1 MIELPLRISY
11 NRRMGRIHSKQE
23 SIKSALLGIGRILG
37 LPKYFL
43 ITIVV
48 TIAFAVIIYF
58 AINANFYGPL
68 MMSRLP
74 ILDKIALLG
83 SMIIDIFKQS
93 FTSPNGALLMVV
105 SILQGISIAAVI
117 FTAKNNR
124 DNEKTVSRQVG
135 LSGIASIAATIG
147 LGCVPCGTSLIL
159 PIVTLFFSGAAAAAA
174 ANIASIIVLL
184 SALLLSLFSLYKSGQ
199 IIFMYTEL
207 SKQEK
212 IWIDKNHQA

>member
-1 MIELPLRISY
+1 MPLRISY
-11 NRRMGRIHSKQE
+11 NRRMDQIRSKQE
-23 SIKSALLGIGRILG
+23 SIKSALLGVGRILG

-43 ITIVV
+43 ITIVATV
-48 TIAFAVIIYF
+48 AFAVIIYF

-74 ILDKIALLG
+74 ILDKITMLG

-159 PIVTLFFSGAAAAAA
+159 PIVTLFFSGAAAATA
-174 ANIASIIVLL
+174 ANIASTIVLL
-184 SALLLSLFSLYKSGQ
+184 LALLLSLFSLYKSGQ

-212 IWIDKNHQA
+212 I

>member
-1 MIELPLRISY
+1 MNY
-11 NRRMGRIHSKQE
+11 NDKHYKLT
-23 SIKSALLGIGRILG
+23 IKSALLGVGKMFG

-43 ITIVV
+43 ITIVATV
-48 TIAFAVIIYF
+48 AFAVIIYF

-74 ILDKIALLG
+74 ILDKITLLG

-93 FTSPNGALLMVV
+93 FTSLNGALLVIV
-105 SILQGISIAAVI
+105 SILQGVSIAAVI

-124 DNEKTVSRQVG
+124 DNEKTISRQVG

-159 PIVTLFFSGAAAAAA
+159 PIVTLFFSGAAAATA
-174 ANIASIIVLL
+174 ANIASTIVLL
-184 SALLLSLFSLYKSGQ
+184 LALLLSLFSLYKSGQ

-212 IWIDKNHQA
+212 I

>member
-1 MIELPLRISY
+1 M
-11 NRRMGRIHSKQE
+11 
-23 SIKSALLGIGRILG
+23 LG

-43 ITIVV
+43 ITIVATV
-48 TIAFAVIIYF
+48 AFAVIIYF

-74 ILDKIALLG
+74 IIDKIALLG

-93 FTSPNGALLMVV
+93 FTSPNSALLMVV

-117 FTAKNNR
+117 FTSKNNR

-159 PIVTLFFSGAAAAAA
+159 PIVTLFFSGAAAATA
-174 ANIASIIVLL
+174 ANIASIIVPLL
-184 SALLLSLFSLYKSGQ
+184 ALLLSLFSLYKSGQ

-212 IWIDKNHQA
+212 I

>member
-1 MIELPLRISY
+1 
-11 NRRMGRIHSKQE
+11 MGRIHSKQE
-23 SIKSALLGIGRILG
+23 SVKSALLGVGRMLG

-43 ITIVV
+43 ITIVATV
-48 TIAFAVIIYF
+48 AFAVIIYF

-93 FTSPNGALLMVV
+93 FTSLNGALLMIV

-159 PIVTLFFSGAAAAAA
+159 PIVTLFFSGAAAATA
-174 ANIASIIVLL
+174 ANIASVIVLL
-184 SALLLSLFSLYKSGQ
+184 LALLLSLFSLYKSGQ

-212 IWIDKNHQA
+212 I

>member
-1 MIELPLRISY
+1 MPLRISY
-11 NRRMGRIHSKQE
+11 NRRMDQIRSKQE
-23 SIKSALLGIGRILG
+23 SIKSALLGVGRILG

-43 ITIVV
+43 ITIVATV
-48 TIAFAVIIYF
+48 AFAVIIYF

-74 ILDKIALLG
+74 ILDKITMLG

-159 PIVTLFFSGAAAAAA
+159 PIVTLFFSGAAAATA

-212 IWIDKNHQA
+212 I

>member
-1 MIELPLRISY
+1 
-11 NRRMGRIHSKQE
+11 MGRIRSKQE
-23 SIKSALLGIGRILG
+23 SIKSAILGVGRILG

-43 ITIVV
+43 ITIVATV
-48 TIAFAVIIYF
+48 AFAVIIYF

-74 ILDKIALLG
+74 VLDKIALLG

-93 FTSPNGALLMVV
+93 FTSLNGALLMVV

-135 LSGIASIAATIG
+135 LSGIASIAATVG

-159 PIVTLFFSGAAAAAA
+159 PIVTLFFSGAAAATA

-184 SALLLSLFSLYKSGQ
+184 LALLLSLFSLYKSGQ

-212 IWIDKNHQA
+212 I

>member
-1 MIELPLRISY
+1 
-11 NRRMGRIHSKQE
+11 MGRIRSKQE
-23 SIKSALLGIGRILG
+23 SVKSALLGVGRILG

-43 ITIVV
+43 ITIVATV
-48 TIAFAVIIYF
+48 AFAVIIYF

-93 FTSPNGALLMVV
+93 FTSLNGALLMVV

-159 PIVTLFFSGAAAAAA
+159 PIVTLFFSGAAAATA

-199 IIFMYTEL
+199 INFMYTEL

-212 IWIDKNHQA
+212 I

>member
-1 MIELPLRISY
+1 MLQWMIELPLRISY

-23 SIKSALLGIGRILG
+23 SVKSALLGVGRMLG

-43 ITIVV
+43 ITIVATV
-48 TIAFAVIIYF
+48 AFAVIIYF

-74 ILDKIALLG
+74 VLDKIALLG

-93 FTSPNGALLMVV
+93 FTSLNGALLMVV

-159 PIVTLFFSGAAAAAA
+159 PIVTLFFSGAAAATA

-184 SALLLSLFSLYKSGQ
+184 LALLLSLFSLYKSGQ

-212 IWIDKNHQA
+212 I

>member
-1 MIELPLRISY
+1 MLPWMIELPLRISY
-11 NRRMGRIHSKQE
+11 NRRMGRIRSKQE
-23 SIKSALLGIGRILG
+23 SVKSALLGVGRILG

-43 ITIVV
+43 ITIVATV
-48 TIAFAVIIYF
+48 AFAVIIYF

-93 FTSPNGALLMVV
+93 FTSLNGALLMVV
-105 SILQGISIAAVI
+105 SILQGVSIAAVI

-124 DNEKTVSRQVG
+124 DNEKTISRQVG

-159 PIVTLFFSGAAAAAA
+159 PIITLFFSGAAAATA

-184 SALLLSLFSLYKSGQ
+184 LALLLSLFSLYKSGQ
-199 IIFMYTEL
+199 IIFMYIEL

-212 IWIDKNHQA
+212 I

>member
-1 MIELPLRISY
+1 MNY
-11 NRRMGRIHSKQE
+11 NDKHYKLT
-23 SIKSALLGIGRILG
+23 IKTAILGISRMLG
-37 LPKYFL
+37 SSKYFL
-43 ITIVV
+43 ITIVATV
-48 TIAFAVIIYF
+48 AFAVVIYF

-83 SMIIDIFKQS
+83 SMIIDVFKQS
-93 FTSPNGALLMVV
+93 FTSPNGALLMIV
-105 SILQGISIAAVI
+105 SILQGVSIAAVI

-159 PIVTLFFSGAAAAAA
+159 PIVTLFFSGAAAATA
-174 ANIASIIVLL
+174 ANIASTIVLL
-184 SALLLSLFSLYKSGQ
+184 LALLLSLFSLYKSGQ

>member
-23 SIKSALLGIGRILG
+23 SVKSALLGVGRMLG

-43 ITIVV
+43 ITIVATV
-48 TIAFAVIIYF
+48 AFAVIIYF

-74 ILDKIALLG
+74 VLDKIALLG

-93 FTSPNGALLMVV
+93 FTSLNGALLMVV

-159 PIVTLFFSGAAAAAA
+159 PIVTLFFSGAAAATA

-184 SALLLSLFSLYKSGQ
+184 LALLLSLFSLYKSGQ

-212 IWIDKNHQA
+212 I

>member
-1 MIELPLRISY
+1 M
-11 NRRMGRIHSKQE
+11 
-23 SIKSALLGIGRILG
+23 LG

-43 ITIVV
+43 ITIAA

-83 SMIIDIFKQS
+83 SMIIDIIKQS
-93 FTSPNGALLMVV
+93 FTSLNGALLMIV

-117 FTAKNNR
+117 STSKNNR
-124 DNEKTVSRQVG
+124 DNEKTISRQVG

-159 PIVTLFFSGAAAAAA
+159 PIITLFFSGAAAATA

-184 SALLLSLFSLYKSGQ
+184 LALLLSLFSLYKSGQ

-212 IWIDKNHQA
+212 I

>member
-1 MIELPLRISY
+1 
-11 NRRMGRIHSKQE
+11 MGRIHSKQE
-23 SIKSALLGIGRILG
+23 SVKSALLGIGRMLS

-43 ITIVV
+43 ITIAATV
-48 TIAFAVIIYF
+48 AFAVIIYF

-105 SILQGISIAAVI
+105 SILQGVSIAAVI

-159 PIVTLFFSGAAAAAA
+159 PIVTLFFSGAAAATA

-184 SALLLSLFSLYKSGQ
+184 LALLLSLFSLYKSGQ

-212 IWIDKNHQA
+212 I

>member
-1 MIELPLRISY
+1 MLPQMIELPLRISY
-11 NRRMGRIHSKQE
+11 NRHMSQIRSEQE
-23 SIKSALLGIGRILG
+23 SVKSALLGVGRMLG

-43 ITIVV
+43 ITIVATV
-48 TIAFAVIIYF
+48 AFAVIIYF

-68 MMSRLP
+68 IMSRLP

-83 SMIIDIFKQS
+83 SMIIDIFKQG
-93 FTSPNGALLMVV
+93 FTSLNGALLMIV

-159 PIVTLFFSGAAAAAA
+159 PIVTLFFSGAAAATA

-184 SALLLSLFSLYKSGQ
+184 LALLLSLFSIYKSGQ

-212 IWIDKNHQA
+212 I

>member
-1 MIELPLRISY
+1 MLPWMIELPLRISY
-11 NRRMGRIHSKQE
+11 NRRMSRIRSKQE
-23 SIKSALLGIGRILG
+23 SIKSAILGVGRILG

-43 ITIVV
+43 ITIVATV
-48 TIAFAVIIYF
+48 AFAVIIYF

-159 PIVTLFFSGAAAAAA
+159 PIVTLFFSGAAAATA

-184 SALLLSLFSLYKSGQ
+184 LALLLSLFSIYKSGQ

-212 IWIDKNHQA
+212 I

>member
-1 MIELPLRISY
+1 M
-11 NRRMGRIHSKQE
+11 
-23 SIKSALLGIGRILG
+23 LG

-68 MMSRLP
+68 MTSRLP

-93 FTSPNGALLMVV
+93 FTSLNGALLMVV
-105 SILQGISIAAVI
+105 SILQGVSIAAVI

-159 PIVTLFFSGAAAAAA
+159 PIVTLFFSGAAATA
-174 ANIASIIVLL
+174 ANIASIMVLL
-184 SALLLSLFSLYKSGQ
+184 LALLLSLFSLYKSGQ

-212 IWIDKNHQA
+212 I

>member
-11 NRRMGRIHSKQE
+11 NRRMSRIRSKQE
-23 SIKSALLGIGRILG
+23 SIKSAILGVGRILG

-43 ITIVV
+43 ITIVATV
-48 TIAFAVIIYF
+48 AFAVIIYF

-74 ILDKIALLG
+74 VLDKIALLG

-93 FTSPNGALLMVV
+93 FTSLNGALLMVV

-159 PIVTLFFSGAAAAAA
+159 PIVTLFFSGAAAATA
-174 ANIASIIVLL
+174 ANIASTIVLL
-184 SALLLSLFSLYKSGQ
+184 LALLLSLFSLYKSGQ

-212 IWIDKNHQA
+212 I

>member
-1 MIELPLRISY
+1 MSQIRSE
-11 NRRMGRIHSKQE
+11 QE
-23 SIKSALLGIGRILG
+23 SIKSALLGVGKIFG

-43 ITIVV
+43 ITIVATV
-48 TIAFAVIIYF
+48 AFAVIIYF

-74 ILDKIALLG
+74 ILDKITLLG

-105 SILQGISIAAVI
+105 SILQGVSIAAVI

-159 PIVTLFFSGAAAAAA
+159 PIVTLFFSGAAAATA
-174 ANIASIIVLL
+174 ANIASTIVLL
-184 SALLLSLFSLYKSGQ
+184 LALLLSLFSLYKSGQ

-212 IWIDKNHQA
+212 I

>member
-1 MIELPLRISY
+1 M
-11 NRRMGRIHSKQE
+11 
-23 SIKSALLGIGRILG
+23 LGSS
-37 LPKYFL
+37 KYFL
-43 ITIVV
+43 ITIVATV
-48 TIAFAVIIYF
+48 AFAVVIYF

-83 SMIIDIFKQS
+83 SMIIDVFKQS
-93 FTSPNGALLMVV
+93 FTSPNGALLMIV
-105 SILQGISIAAVI
+105 SILQGVSIAAVI

-159 PIVTLFFSGAAAAAA
+159 PIVTLFFSGAAATA

-184 SALLLSLFSLYKSGQ
+184 LALLLSLFSLYKSGQ

-212 IWIDKNHQA
+212 I

>member
-1 MIELPLRISY
+1 MPPWMIELPLRISY
-11 NRRMGRIHSKQE
+11 NRCMDQIRSKQE
-23 SIKSALLGIGRILG
+23 SIKSALLGIGRMLS

-43 ITIVV
+43 ITIAATV
-48 TIAFAVIIYF
+48 AFAVIIYF

-93 FTSPNGALLMVV
+93 FTSPNGALLMIV

-159 PIVTLFFSGAAAAAA
+159 PIVTLFFSGAAAATA
-174 ANIASIIVLL
+174 ANIASTIVLL
-184 SALLLSLFSLYKSGQ
+184 LALLLSLFSLYKSGQ

-212 IWIDKNHQA
+212 I

>member
-1 MIELPLRISY
+1 
-11 NRRMGRIHSKQE
+11 MGRIRSKQE
-23 SIKSALLGIGRILG
+23 SIKSALLGVGRMLG

-43 ITIVV
+43 ITIVATV
-48 TIAFAVIIYF
+48 AFAVIIYF

-74 ILDKIALLG
+74 ILNKIALLG

-93 FTSPNGALLMVV
+93 FTSLNGALLMVV

-159 PIVTLFFSGAAAAAA
+159 PIVTLFFSGAAAATA
-174 ANIASIIVLL
+174 ANIASTIVLL
-184 SALLLSLFSLYKSGQ
+184 LALLLSLFSLYKSGQ

-212 IWIDKNHQA
+212 I

>member
-1 MIELPLRISY
+1 MLPQTIESLSQITY
-11 NRRMGRIHSKQE
+11 NRYMQQFRDKKE
-23 SIKSALLGIGRILG
+23 SAKSAILGICRILT

-43 ITIVV
+43 LTIAATV
-48 TIAFAVIIYF
+48 AFAVVIYF

-74 ILDKIALLG
+74 ILDKITLLG

-93 FTSPNGALLMVV
+93 FTSLNGALLMIV

-117 FTAKNNR
+117 FTANNNR

-159 PIVTLFFSGAAAAAA
+159 PIVTLFFSGATAATA
-174 ANIASIIVLL
+174 ANIASTIVLL
-184 SALLLSLFSLYKSGQ
+184 LALLLSLFSLYKSGQ

-212 IWIDKNHQA
+212 I

>member
-1 MIELPLRISY
+1 MPLRISY
-11 NRRMGRIHSKQE
+11 NRRMDQIRSKQE
-23 SIKSALLGIGRILG
+23 SIKSALLGVGRILG

-43 ITIVV
+43 ITIVATV
-48 TIAFAVIIYF
+48 AFAVIIYF

-93 FTSPNGALLMVV
+93 FTSLNGALLMVV

-159 PIVTLFFSGAAAAAA
+159 PIVTLFFSGAAAATA

-184 SALLLSLFSLYKSGQ
+184 LALLLSLFSLYKSGQ

-212 IWIDKNHQA
+212 I

>member
-1 MIELPLRISY
+1 MSY
-11 NRRMGRIHSKQE
+11 NDKHYKLT
-23 SIKSALLGIGRILG
+23 IKSALLGIGRMLG
-37 LPKYFL
+37 SSKYFL
-43 ITIVV
+43 ITIVA

-74 ILDKIALLG
+74 ILDKIVLLG
-83 SMIIDIFKQS
+83 SMIIDVFKQS
-93 FTSPNGALLMVV
+93 FTSLNGALLVIV
-105 SILQGISIAAVI
+105 SILQGVSIAAVI

-124 DNEKTVSRQVG
+124 DNEKTISRQVG

-159 PIVTLFFSGAAAAAA
+159 PIVTIFFSGAAAATA
-174 ANIASIIVLL
+174 ANIASTIVLL
-184 SALLLSLFSLYKSGQ
+184 LALLLSLFSLYKSGQ

-212 IWIDKNHQA
+212 I

>member
-1 MIELPLRISY
+1 MLPWMIELPLRISY
-11 NRRMGRIHSKQE
+11 NRRMSRIRSKQE
-23 SIKSALLGIGRILG
+23 SIKSAILGVGRILG

-43 ITIVV
+43 ITIVATV
-48 TIAFAVIIYF
+48 AFAVIIYF

-74 ILDKIALLG
+74 VLDKIALLG

-93 FTSPNGALLMVV
+93 FTSLNGALLMVV
-105 SILQGISIAAVI
+105 SILQGVSIAAVI

-159 PIVTLFFSGAAAAAA
+159 PIVTLFFSGAAAATA

-184 SALLLSLFSLYKSGQ
+184 LALLLSLFSLYKSGQ

-212 IWIDKNHQA
+212 I

>member
-1 MIELPLRISY
+1 MLELPLRISY
-11 NRRMGRIHSKQE
+11 NRRMGRIRSKQE
-23 SIKSALLGIGRILG
+23 SIKSALLGVGRMLG

-43 ITIVV
+43 ITIVA
-48 TIAFAVIIYF
+48 TIAFAVVIYF

-93 FTSPNGALLMVV
+93 FTSLNGALLMVV
-105 SILQGISIAAVI
+105 SILQGVSIAAVI

-124 DNEKTVSRQVG
+124 DNEKTISRQVG

-159 PIVTLFFSGAAAAAA
+159 PIVTIFFSGAAAATA
-174 ANIASIIVLL
+174 ANIASTIVLL
-184 SALLLSLFSLYKSGQ
+184 LALLLSLFSLYKSGQ

-212 IWIDKNHQA
+212 I

>member
-1 MIELPLRISY
+1 
-11 NRRMGRIHSKQE
+11 MGRIRSKQE
-23 SIKSALLGIGRILG
+23 SVKSALLGVGRILG

-43 ITIVV
+43 ITIVATV
-48 TIAFAVIIYF
+48 AFAVIIYF

-93 FTSPNGALLMVV
+93 FTSLNGALLMVV

-159 PIVTLFFSGAAAAAA
+159 PIVTLFFSGAAAATA

-184 SALLLSLFSLYKSGQ
+184 LALLLSLFSLYKSGQ

-212 IWIDKNHQA
+212 I

>member
-1 MIELPLRISY
+1 
-11 NRRMGRIHSKQE
+11 MGLIRSKQE
-23 SIKSALLGIGRILG
+23 SVKSALLGVGRILG

-43 ITIVV
+43 ITIVATV
-48 TIAFAVIIYF
+48 AFAVIIYF

-93 FTSPNGALLMVV
+93 FTSLNGALLMVV
-105 SILQGISIAAVI
+105 SILQGVSIAAVI

-159 PIVTLFFSGAAAAAA
+159 PIVTLFFSGAAAATA

-184 SALLLSLFSLYKSGQ
+184 LALLLSLFSLYKSGQ

-212 IWIDKNHQA
+212 I

>member
-1 MIELPLRISY
+1 MNY
-11 NRRMGRIHSKQE
+11 NDKHYKLT
-23 SIKSALLGIGRILG
+23 IKTAILGISRMLG
-37 LPKYFL
+37 SSKYFL
-43 ITIVV
+43 ITIVATV
-48 TIAFAVIIYF
+48 AFAVVIYF

-83 SMIIDIFKQS
+83 SMIIDVFKQS
-93 FTSPNGALLMVV
+93 FTSPNGALLMIV
-105 SILQGISIAAVI
+105 SILQGVSIAAVI

-159 PIVTLFFSGAAAAAA
+159 PIVTLFFSGAAAATA

-184 SALLLSLFSLYKSGQ
+184 LALLLSLFSLYKSGQ

>member
-1 MIELPLRISY
+1 M
-11 NRRMGRIHSKQE
+11 
-23 SIKSALLGIGRILG
+23 LG

-43 ITIVV
+43 ITIVATV
-48 TIAFAVIIYF
+48 AFAVVIYF

-68 MMSRLP
+68 IMSRLP
-74 ILDKIALLG
+74 ILDKITLLG

-93 FTSPNGALLMVV
+93 FASLNGALLMVV
-105 SILQGISIAAVI
+105 SILQGVSIAAVI
-117 FTAKNNR
+117 FTAKDNR

-147 LGCVPCGTSLIL
+147 LGCIPCGTSLIL
-159 PIVTLFFSGAAAAAA
+159 PIVTLFFSGAAAATA
-174 ANIASIIVLL
+174 ANIASTIVLL
-184 SALLLSLFSLYKSGQ
+184 LALLLSLFSLYKSGQ

-212 IWIDKNHQA
+212 I

>member
-1 MIELPLRISY
+1 
-11 NRRMGRIHSKQE
+11 MGRIHSKQE
-23 SIKSALLGIGRILG
+23 SVKSALLGVGRMLG

-43 ITIVV
+43 ITIVATV
-48 TIAFAVIIYF
+48 AFAVIIYF

-74 ILDKIALLG
+74 VLDKIALLG

-93 FTSPNGALLMVV
+93 FTSLNGALLMVV

-159 PIVTLFFSGAAAAAA
+159 PIVTLFFSGAAAATA

-184 SALLLSLFSLYKSGQ
+184 LALLLSLFSLYKSGQ

-212 IWIDKNHQA
+212 I